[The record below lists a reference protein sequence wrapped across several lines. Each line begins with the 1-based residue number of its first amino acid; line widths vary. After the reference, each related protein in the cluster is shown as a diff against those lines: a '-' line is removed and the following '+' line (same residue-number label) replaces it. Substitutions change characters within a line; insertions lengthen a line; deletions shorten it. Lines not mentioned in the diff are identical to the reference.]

1 MRRYIRTRLF
11 SWATGRFISF
21 HWWQEK
27 SERTD
32 RLFHCRTSHQSLDPL
47 NRKLFALNTRNRK
60 HVHFSNIPHFYHF
73 LFSPLSRVFQRTKE
87 QLFSNAHSEELCLLT
102 LLRRIT
108 SSSSSSPHSP
118 RDHTRTE
125 KMSGQGNYAALHAA
139 VTILR
144 FGWCWWRQANRDLME
159 HSIKLGDCLG
169 KGAFGSVYRVTMSRF
184 FLIRDAH
191 KTNDVMF

>member
-108 SSSSSSPHSP
+108 SSSSSSPPFTPWPHSDWKDVWSRQLRCTPCCGNHSTFWVMLMTTGKP
-118 RDHTRTE
+118 RFDGTF
-125 KMSGQGNYAALHAA
+125 N
-139 VTILR
+139 
-144 FGWCWWRQANRDLME
+144 
-159 HSIKLGDCLG
+159 
-169 KGAFGSVYRVTMSRF
+169 
-184 FLIRDAH
+184 
-191 KTNDVMF
+191 